1 MSFWVDALVKG
12 TALMIVIFGLAAVSG
27 RWSAATRHLLWCFGL
42 VGLLVL
48 PVLSSVTPW
57 HLRVLPPVEGAA
69 SGEILPTAAPEAAPD
84 RTGDSGE
91 RPALDARD
99 RVLDPAPAF
108 RPAIATPEAGEDEGG
123 PAVPFGFGEVLLA
136 IWVAGGILILARLL
150 TGLVTLRRYTGRAHP
165 ATGER
170 WEGAKEWARN
180 RLLLDAPV
188 RLLVSSEVAMPL
200 AAGVLRPTVL
210 MPEEAEGWPDARRRA
225 VLLHELAHIKRRDIV
240 PHLMAWVVCAV
251 WWFHPLA
258 WSAARRMRSESEKAC
273 DDLVLKVGTRAS
285 RYADDLLDI
294 VTRAGTVRAPAAVV
308 PLAQRSEFEGRI
320 LAILEPDR
328 RRQAASVTHA
338 ALVAL
343 AVALFAVP
351 LAAVAPGD
359 IDSEPKSIEPGVP
372 AEEKSLGE
380 KIAAT
385 LRGEPDGKDTDIDK
399 DRDADKDKGA
409 DKDTDADKD
418 RDADMDDE
426 ASVPGPNTE
435 PEIVITGLESW
446 TDLGGR
452 TDRQAGDG
460 GSRAVV
466 ALVTAISDDDPS
478 VRLSAAETLGKFRD
492 PRAVQALIQALRQ
505 DPDPKVR
512 AMAAWALG
520 EIEDPAAVP
529 ALSSALGDDDATV
542 RVQAAEAL
550 GNIEDASAIDA
561 LGDVVGDPAVE
572 VRRAAVE
579 ALGNMDD
586 ARVVPLILPSLRD
599 DDVEVRRSAADALG
613 NTESTTV
620 VEPLI
625 AATRD
630 QDVEVRISAI
640 QALGNQGDARAEA
653 VLLDALADE
662 RVEVRREAI
671 DAIGNLDLG
680 AAPRQV
686 IDAVHDPDRE
696 VRYEA
701 VDALGNF
708 EDPAAVPVLLEIV
721 RASTDRELQ
730 YEALD
735 ALSNIESPAAYD
747 ALIPLLQHEDP
758 KVRQLVAEAIGNM
771 Q

>member
-1 MSFWVDALVKG
+1 MMSFWVDALVKG
-12 TALMIVIFGLAAVSG
+12 TALLIVIFGLAAVSG

-42 VGLLVL
+42 VGLLIL
-48 PVLSSVTPW
+48 PALSSVTPW
-57 HLRVLPPVEGAA
+57 HLRVLPPVEGAGI
-69 SGEILPTAAPEAAPD
+69 GEILPTTAPEAVREHPTA
-84 RTGDSGE
+84 GGE
-91 RPALDARD
+91 RRD
-99 RVLDPAPAF
+99 SKAGDRAVDPSP
-108 RPAIATPEAGEDEGG
+108 ATPLSMAPLEALQPESG
-123 PAVPFGFGEVLLA
+123 PSVPFGFREVLIALWLA
-136 IWVAGGILILARLL
+136 GSTLILARLVA
-150 TGLVTLRRYTGRAHP
+150 GLVTLRRYTRRARP
-165 ATGER
+165 ASGER
-170 WEGAKEWARN
+170 WEGAREWARN

-188 RLLVSSEVAMPL
+188 RLLVSGDVAMPL

-210 MPEEAEGWPDARRRA
+210 MPEEAEEWPDARRRA
-225 VLLHELAHIKRRDIV
+225 VLLHEMAHVKRRDIV

-351 LAAVAPGD
+351 LAAVAPGR
-359 IDSEPKSIEPGVP
+359 IDPPAESIEPKDRVGTR
-372 AEEKSLGE
+372 SLGR
-380 KIAAT
+380 KIADSFGIGA
-385 LRGEPDGKDTDIDK
+385 DGASK
-399 DRDADKDKGA
+399 DADKDADRGA
-409 DKDTDADKD
+409 DGDLDKDADQ
-418 RDADMDDE
+418 DAGKE
-426 ASVPGPNTE
+426 EKPIE
-435 PEIVITGLESW
+435 PEIVITGLESGV
-446 TDLGGR
+446 DLGGPQER
-452 TDRQAGDG
+452 PLGTGDG
-460 GSRAVV
+460 RAVL
-466 ALVTAISDDDPS
+466 ALTRAVSDEDPS
-478 VRLSAAETLGKFRD
+478 VRLSATETLGKLRD

-520 EIEDPAAVP
+520 EIEDPAAVS
-529 ALSSALGDDDATV
+529 ALSTALRADEDPQV

-550 GNIEDASAIDA
+550 GNIEDVSAIDA
-561 LGDVVGDPAVE
+561 LGEAVGDPAVE
-572 VRRAAVE
+572 VRREAVE

-586 ARVVPLILPSLRD
+586 SRVVAIVIPSLRD

-613 NTESTTV
+613 NTESSQA

-630 QDVEVRISAI
+630 PDLEVRVYAI
-640 QALGNQGDARAEA
+640 EALGNQGDLRAQPA
-653 VLLDALADE
+653 FLDALRDE
-662 RVEVRREAI
+662 RADVRRAAI
-671 DAIGNLDLG
+671 DAIGNLELG
-680 AAPRQV
+680 AAPLEV
-686 IDAVHDPDRE
+686 LNAVRDPDRE

-735 ALSNIESPAAYD
+735 ALSNIESPAAYE
-747 ALIPLLQHEDP
+747 ALIPLLQHE
-758 KVRQLVAEAIGNM
+758 
-771 Q
+771 

>member
-12 TALMIVIFGLAAVSG
+12 TALLIVIFGLAAVSR

-48 PVLSSVTPW
+48 PVLSSVIPW

-69 SGEILPTAAPEAAPD
+69 IGEILPTAAPEAAPD
-84 RTGDSGE
+84 RTADSGE

-108 RPAIATPEAGEDEGG
+108 RPSIATPEAGEGG
-123 PAVPFGFGEVLLA
+123 SAVPFGFGEVLLA
-136 IWVAGGILILARLL
+136 VWVAGAILILARLL

-170 WEGAKEWARN
+170 WEGAREWARS

-188 RLLVSSEVAMPL
+188 RLLVSGEVAMPL

-225 VLLHELAHIKRRDIV
+225 VLLHELAHVKRRDIV

-359 IDSEPKSIEPGVP
+359 IDFEPKSVERADP
-372 AEEKSLGE
+372 AEGKSLGE

-385 LRGEPDGKDTDIDK
+385 LRGEPDGTDTDIDK

-409 DKDTDADKD
+409 DKDTDADMD
-418 RDADMDDE
+418 RDADMDEE
-426 ASVPGPNTE
+426 ASVPGANPE
-435 PEIVITGLESW
+435 PEIVITGLESGI
-446 TDLGGR
+446 DLGGR
-452 TDRQAGDG
+452 ADRQAGDG

-520 EIEDPAAVP
+520 EIEDPAAVS
-529 ALSSALGDDDATV
+529 ALSAALRDDDNQEV

-550 GNIEDASAIDA
+550 GNIEDVSAIDA
-561 LGDVVGDPAVE
+561 LGDAVGDLAVE

-630 QDVEVRISAI
+630 PDVAVRISAI

-680 AAPRQV
+680 AAPREV
-686 IDAVHDPDRE
+686 LDAVRDPDRE

-721 RASTDRELQ
+721 RASTDREMQ

-758 KVRQLVAEAIGNM
+758 KVRQLAAEAIGNM

>member
-1 MSFWVDALVKG
+1 MSFWLDALVKG
-12 TALMIVIFGLAAVSG
+12 TALLIVIFGLAAVSG

-42 VGLLVL
+42 VGLLIL
-48 PVLSSVTPW
+48 PALSSVTPW
-57 HLRVLPPVEGAA
+57 HLPVLPPVEGAA
-69 SGEILPTAAPEAAPD
+69 IGEILPTTAPEAARD
-84 RTGDSGE
+84 RTATGAEGSVLEAGDPVFP
-91 RPALDARD
+91 PASALR
-99 RVLDPAPAF
+99 AP
-108 RPAIATPEAGEDEGG
+108 IATPEAGEGG
-123 PAVPFGFGEVLLA
+123 DLPLGFGDVLLA
-136 IWVAGGILILARLL
+136 IWVAGAILILARLVA
-150 TGLVTLRRYTGRAHP
+150 GLVTLRRYTVRACP
-165 ATGER
+165 ASGER
-170 WEGAKEWARN
+170 WEEACEWARS

-188 RLLVSSEVAMPL
+188 RLLVTGEVAMPL

-210 MPEEAEGWPDARRRA
+210 MPEEAEGWPEARRRA
-225 VLLHELAHIKRRDIV
+225 VLLHELAHVKRRDIV

-294 VTRAGTVRAPAAVV
+294 VTRAGAVRAPAAVV

-351 LAAVAPGD
+351 LAAVAPGVV
-359 IDSEPKSIEPGVP
+359 DSKPASIEPGDR

-385 LRGEPDGKDTDIDK
+385 FRGEPDLDK
-399 DRDADKDKGA
+399 DKDADKDK
-409 DKDTDADKD
+409 DIDY
-418 RDADMDDE
+418 E
-426 ASVPGPNTE
+426 IEESSASGPSSV
-435 PEIVITGLESW
+435 PEIVISGLESW
-446 TDLGGR
+446 GDLGGQTEQR
-452 TDRQAGDG
+452 FGGD
-460 GSRAVV
+460 SRAVV
-466 ALVTAISDDDPS
+466 ALITALSDDDPN
-478 VRLSAAETLGKFRD
+478 VRLSAAETLGKFGD

-520 EIEDPAAVP
+520 EIEDPAAVS
-529 ALSSALGDDDATV
+529 ALSTALREDDDPVV
-542 RVQAAEAL
+542 RVHAAEAL
-550 GNIEDASAIDA
+550 GNIEDALAIGV
-561 LGDVVGDPAVE
+561 LGDAVKDTE
-572 VRRAAVE
+572 VQVRRAAVE

-586 ARVVPLILPSLRD
+586 ARVVPLIVPSLRD
-599 DDVEVRRSAADALG
+599 DDVQVRRSAADALG
-613 NTESTTV
+613 NNESAAA

-630 QDVEVRISAI
+630 PDIEVRISAI

-662 RVEVRREAI
+662 RADVRREAI

-680 AAPRQV
+680 RAPRQV
-686 IDAVHDPDRE
+686 IDAVRDPDRE

-721 RASTDRELQ
+721 RGSTDRELQ

-735 ALSNIESPAAYD
+735 ALSNISSPAAYD

-758 KVRQLVAEAIGNM
+758 KVRQLAAEAIGNM

>member
-1 MSFWVDALVKG
+1 MMSFWVDALVKG
-12 TALMIVIFGLAAVSG
+12 TALLIVIFGLAAVSG

-42 VGLLVL
+42 VGLLIL
-48 PVLSSVTPW
+48 PALSSLTPW

-69 SGEILPTAAPEAAPD
+69 IGEIVPTTAPETARERLTAAGERRD
-84 RTGDSGE
+84 SETGDRAVDPS
-91 RPALDARD
+91 PATSLSMTPRAA
-99 RVLDPAPAF
+99 LQ
-108 RPAIATPEAGEDEGG
+108 PEAG
-123 PAVPFGFGEVLLA
+123 PSVPFGFREVLIALWLA
-136 IWVAGGILILARLL
+136 GATLILARLVA
-150 TGLVTLRRYTGRAHP
+150 GLVTLRRYTRSARP
-165 ATGER
+165 ASGER
-170 WEGAKEWARN
+170 WEGAREWARN

-188 RLLVSSEVAMPL
+188 RLLVSGDVAMPL
-200 AAGVLRPTVL
+200 AAGVLHPTVL

-225 VLLHELAHIKRRDIV
+225 VLLHEMAHVKRRDIV

-294 VTRAGTVRAPAAVV
+294 VTRAGSARSPAAVV

-351 LAAVAPGD
+351 LAAVAPGR
-359 IDSEPKSIEPGVP
+359 IDPAPESIGAKDRVEAKG
-372 AEEKSLGE
+372 LGE
-380 KIAAT
+380 RIVDSFRDKAA
-385 LRGEPDGKDTDIDK
+385 
-399 DRDADKDKGA
+399 ADKDL
-409 DKDTDADKD
+409 DKKTDRNADTDV
-418 RDADMDDE
+418 DAE
-426 ASVPGPNTE
+426 KKPLE
-435 PEIVITGLESW
+435 PEIVITGLERS
-446 TDLGGR
+446 DLVGR
-452 TDRQAGDG
+452 NEPPVGGDG
-460 GSRAVV
+460 RAVV
-466 ALVTAISDDDPS
+466 PLIQAISDENSS
-478 VRLSAAETLGKFRD
+478 VRLSAVETLGKLRD
-492 PRAVQALIQALRQ
+492 PRAVQALIEALRQ

-520 EIEDPAAVP
+520 EIEDPAAAS
-529 ALSSALGDDDATV
+529 ALSAALREDDDQGV

-550 GNIEDASAIDA
+550 GNIEDASAIGA
-561 LGDVVGDPAVE
+561 LGEAVADPSVE

-586 ARVVPLILPSLRD
+586 PRVVPLVLPSLRD
-599 DDVEVRRSAADALG
+599 DDVEVRRSAVDALG
-613 NTESTTV
+613 NNESPQA

-630 QDVEVRISAI
+630 GDLEVRVSAI
-640 QALGNQGDARAEA
+640 DALGNQGDVRAQSALLEA
-653 VLLDALADE
+653 LGNE
-662 RVEVRREAI
+662 RPEMRRAAV
-671 DAIGNLDLG
+671 DAIGNLELET
-680 AAPRQV
+680 APGEV
-686 IDAVHDPDRE
+686 IDAVRDPDRE
-696 VRYEA
+696 VRYGA
-701 VDALGNF
+701 VSALGSF
-708 EDPAAVPVLLEIV
+708 ADPAAVPVLLEIV

-758 KVRQLVAEAIGNM
+758 KVRQLAAEAIGNM

>member
-1 MSFWVDALVKG
+1 MSFWVDAFVKG
-12 TALMIVIFGLAAVSG
+12 TALLIVIFGLAAVAG

-48 PVLSSVTPW
+48 PAVSSLIPW

-69 SGEILPTAAPEAAPD
+69 IGEIFPTAAPEAA
-84 RTGDSGE
+84 RSRGTAAGE
-91 RPALDARD
+91 GAVREPGD
-99 RVLDPAPAF
+99 RVADPARAIPAS
-108 RPAIATPEAGEDEGG
+108 IATPKAIEPEEDRGL
-123 PAVPFGFGEVLLA
+123 PFGFGEVLIALWLA
-136 IWVAGGILILARLL
+136 GSTLILTRLAA
-150 TGLVTLRRYTGRAHP
+150 GLVTLRRYTGRARP
-165 ATGER
+165 ASGER
-170 WEGAKEWARN
+170 WEGAREWARS

-188 RLLVSSEVAMPL
+188 RLLVSRDVAMPL

-225 VLLHELAHIKRRDIV
+225 VLLHEMAHVKRRDIV
-240 PHLMAWVVCAV
+240 PHLMAWIVCAV

-294 VTRAGTVRAPAAVV
+294 VTRAGTVRSPAAVM

-351 LAAVAPGD
+351 LAAVAPGR
-359 IDSEPKSIEPGVP
+359 IDP
-372 AEEKSLGE
+372 AADSVEAKERLEAKGLGE
-380 KIAAT
+380 RIVDSFRDRAA
-385 LRGEPDGKDTDIDK
+385 
-399 DRDADKDKGA
+399 A
-409 DKDTDADKD
+409 DKDTDKEADKNANKDYDEDADKD
-418 RDADMDDE
+418 ADAE
-426 ASVPGPNTE
+426 KPLE
-435 PEIVITGLESW
+435 PEIVISGL
-446 TDLGGR
+446 DAGMDPGGPQ
-452 TDRQAGDG
+452 DPSAGG
-460 GSRAVV
+460 GNARAVA
-466 ALVTAISDDDPS
+466 ALIRAISDEDPS
-478 VRLSAAETLGKFRD
+478 VRLSGAETLGKLQD

-520 EIEDPAAVP
+520 EIEDPAAVS
-529 ALSSALGDDDATV
+529 ALSAALREDDDREV

-550 GNIEDASAIDA
+550 GNIEDVSAIGA
-561 LGDVVGDPAVE
+561 LGDAVGDPTVE

-586 ARVVPLILPSLRD
+586 ARVVPLVIPSLRD
-599 DDVEVRRSAADALG
+599 DDVEVRRSAAHALG
-613 NTESTTV
+613 HTESAQAI
-620 VEPLI
+620 EPLI

-630 QDVEVRISAI
+630 PDLEVRVYAI
-640 QALGNQGDARAEA
+640 EALGNQGDLRAQPA
-653 VLLDALADE
+653 FLDALRDE
-662 RVEVRREAI
+662 RADVRRVAI
-671 DAIGNLDLG
+671 DAIGNLELG
-680 AAPRQV
+680 AAPREV
-686 IDAVHDPDRE
+686 LDAVRDPDRE
-696 VRYEA
+696 VRYGA

-735 ALSNIESPAAYD
+735 ALSNIESPAAYE

-758 KVRQLVAEAIGNM
+758 KVRQLAAEAIGNM

>member
-1 MSFWVDALVKG
+1 MMSFWVDALVKG
-12 TALMIVIFGLAAVSG
+12 TALLIVIFGLAAVSG

-48 PVLSSVTPW
+48 PALSSLTPW
-57 HLRVLPPVEGAA
+57 RLRVLPPVEGAA
-69 SGEILPTAAPEAAPD
+69 IGEILPTTAPEAA
-84 RTGDSGE
+84 REHSTAAGEGRDSD
-91 RPALDARD
+91 PRD
-99 RVLDPAPAF
+99 RYVNPPTTTPLTMAPSEALQ
-108 RPAIATPEAGEDEGG
+108 PEAG
-123 PAVPFGFGEVLLA
+123 PSVPFGFREVLIALWLA
-136 IWVAGGILILARLL
+136 GSALILARLVA
-150 TGLVTLRRYTGRAHP
+150 GLVTLRRYTRRARP
-165 ATGER
+165 ASGER
-170 WEGAKEWARN
+170 WEGAREWARN

-188 RLLVSSEVAMPL
+188 RLLVSGDVAMPL

-225 VLLHELAHIKRRDIV
+225 VLLHEMAHVKRRDIV

-294 VTRAGTVRAPAAVV
+294 VTRAGSARSPAAIV

-338 ALVAL
+338 GLVAL

-351 LAAVAPGD
+351 LAAMAPVLV
-359 IDSEPKSIEPGVP
+359 EPPSMSREAKDHAQTKG
-372 AEEKSLGE
+372 LGE
-380 KIAAT
+380 KIVDSFRGKAT
-385 LRGEPDGKDTDIDK
+385 ADKEAGKDVDK
-399 DRDADKDKGA
+399 NADKNA
-409 DKDTDADKD
+409 DRGWETETGLVEKET
-418 RDADMDDE
+418 
-426 ASVPGPNTE
+426 PFE
-435 PEIVITGLESW
+435 PEVVIAGLEPS
-446 TDLGGR
+446 DVASR
-452 TDRQAGDG
+452 MEAPVGDG
-460 GSRAVV
+460 RAVV
-466 ALVTAISDDDPS
+466 ALIEAVSDENPG
-478 VRLSAAETLGKFRD
+478 VRLSAVGTLGKLMD
-492 PRAVQALIQALRQ
+492 PRAVQALIEALRR

-520 EIEDPAAVP
+520 QIEDPAAV
-529 ALSSALGDDDATV
+529 SALTTALREDDDLGV

-550 GNIEDASAIDA
+550 GDIEDVSAIDA
-561 LGDVVGDPAVE
+561 LGAAVRDPSVE
-572 VRRAAVE
+572 VRRAAVD

-586 ARVVPLILPSLRD
+586 PRIVPLVLPSLRD

-613 NTESTTV
+613 NNESPQA

-630 QDVEVRISAI
+630 SDLEVRISAI
-640 QALGNQGDARAEA
+640 DALGNQGDPRARAALLEA
-653 VLLDALADE
+653 LRDE
-662 RVEVRREAI
+662 RAEVRREAI
-671 DAIGNLDLG
+671 EAIGNLELT
-680 AAPRQV
+680 AAPPEV
-686 IDAVHDPDRE
+686 IDAVRDPDRE
-696 VRYEA
+696 VRYSA
-701 VDALGNF
+701 VDAIGNF

-758 KVRQLVAEAIGNM
+758 KVRQLAAEAIGNM